1 MEGLEPL
8 NAEEEKALC
17 SGRLFLLDRRRA
29 LCFEESC
36 QDKTQR
42 HGGQNQERSPG
53 LAPRDLLE
61 EGGTQIPA
69 SCFLIFSSE
78 LSSNILS
85 WSLRQT
91 TRWSLCQSVPDNS
104 HLRAWG

>member
-17 SGRLFLLDRRRA
+17 SGRLFLLDRR

-36 QDKTQR
+36 QDKTQH

-53 LAPRDLLE
+53 LVPRDLLE

-69 SCFLIFSSE
+69 SCFLIISSE

-91 TRWSLCQSVPDNS
+91 IRWLLCQSVPD
-104 HLRAWG
+104 L